1 MNTTAWVAGLA
12 DLILTAY
19 GMVDAIGRHA
29 EARIELAQAFRD
41 GCLPRA
47 GETAIIVS
55 DGRVARCRIISTASS
70 SPGMAPRLIS
80 AAAIEVMP

>member
-1 MNTTAWVAGLA
+1 MKTAMAALCAIGIAMALYGL
-12 DLILTAY
+12 T
-19 GMVDAIGRHA
+19 DAIDRHGDTQA
-29 EARIELAQAFRD
+29 ELAQAFRD

-55 DGRVARCRIISTASS
+55 DGRVARCRIITTASS